1 MDNRRPQ
8 TLLAL
13 LTACFMALSAIFG
26 AIVATHLN
34 NNNVRV
40 ALLGGTGGGGTV
52 ALDQGTARGDDPSGA
67 GAPVTAGTTP
77 ARAAGAPVPGV
88 RTGRGPSA
96 QPVNPAAVDGATTGI
111 TRDTIRLGA
120 TMPLS
125 GVAAFPDTE
134 KAVSAWFRHVNDTGG
149 INGRRVEWIAYDD
162 QLDANRGA
170 ANLQRLFE
178 QDHVLAAVGNMS
190 PFGVPKAIPYLEAHR
205 YPVILGST
213 LDESEFRSPMVWN
226 PVTNLERLVAM
237 ECDLQRRAFPDK
249 RKVGIIYLDTAITIV
264 ATRYFTQCLQ
274 QHGYTDIQSFQVSLA
289 QPDYTGTV
297 LQLMA
302 AQRDSIIAMVENK
315 SQVRLLQA
323 MDRQQYYA
331 AVNGLIGADDPAVRD
346 YAGRAAEGM
355 VIPSEFRALQDTH
368 PSVQQ
373 MKSIVNQYF
382 PGEFD
387 QLTYWSQA
395 AFISA
400 VMFTD
405 VARQLGPAL
414 NRESLIAALNALHGY
429 TPLGGLTPP
438 ITYGDPNAHS
448 ITPGCYTYW
457 YKRGTTFTAPSPF
470 ICP

>member
-1 MDNRRPQ
+1 MENRRPQ

-13 LTACFMALSAIFG
+13 LTACFLALSAIFG

-34 NNNVRV
+34 DHNVRF
-40 ALLGGTGGGGTV
+40 ALLGGTGGGTV
-52 ALDQGTARGDDPSGA
+52 ALDQGTAPGDDPSGGA
-67 GAPVTAGTTP
+67 APVTAGTTP

-96 QPVNPAAVDGATTGI
+96 QAVNPAAVDGATTGI
-111 TRDTIRLGA
+111 TRDTIKLGA
-120 TMPLS
+120 TISLS
-125 GVAAFPDTE
+125 GVVPFPDVE

-149 INGRRVEWIAYDD
+149 INGRRVEWTAYDD
-162 QLDANRGA
+162 QLDANKGA
-170 ANLQRLFE
+170 VNLQRLFE
-178 QDHVLAAVGNMS
+178 QDHVLAAVGNLS

-205 YPVILGST
+205 YPVIMGST

-226 PVTNLERLVAM
+226 PGANLERQVGM

-249 RKVGIIYLDTAITIV
+249 RRVGIIYVDSAVTITAN
-264 ATRYFTQCLQ
+264 RYFTQCLQ

-302 AQRDSIIAMVENK
+302 AQRDSIYLLVENK
-315 SQVRLLQA
+315 SQVRLFQA
-323 MDRQQYYA
+323 MDRQQYYP
-331 AVNGLIGADDPAVRD
+331 AVNGDLPADDPAVRD
-346 YAGRAAEGM
+346 YVGRAADGM
-355 VIPSEFRALQDTH
+355 VVMSEFRARQDTDT
-368 PSVQQ
+368 SVQR

-387 QLTYWSQA
+387 QLTFWSQA

-429 TPLGGLTPP
+429 TPLGGLAPP
-438 ITYGDPNAHS
+438 MTYGDPNAHS

-457 YKRGTTFTAPSPF
+457 YKRGTAFTPPSPF